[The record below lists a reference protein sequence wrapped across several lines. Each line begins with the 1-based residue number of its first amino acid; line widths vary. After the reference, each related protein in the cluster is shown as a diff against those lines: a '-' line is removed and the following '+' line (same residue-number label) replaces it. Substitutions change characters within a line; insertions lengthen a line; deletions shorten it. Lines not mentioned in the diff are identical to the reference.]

1 VPAEVNE
8 MMRCRGRRK
17 HGGCSCGGEA
27 MRAKIEAEEET
38 VMRTMVEV
46 VVVTREARAVMRV
59 M

>member
-1 VPAEVNE
+1 MPAEVNG
-8 MMRCRGRRK
+8 MMHCRGRRK
-17 HGGCSCGGEA
+17 HGGCSCDGEA